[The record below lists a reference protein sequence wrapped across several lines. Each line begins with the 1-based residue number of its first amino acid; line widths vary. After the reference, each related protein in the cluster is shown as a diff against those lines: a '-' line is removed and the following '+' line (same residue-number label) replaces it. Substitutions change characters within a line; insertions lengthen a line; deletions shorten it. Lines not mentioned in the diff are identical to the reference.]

1 MSNITTGVSYG
12 ASGVSGGYWMLQL
25 LDTVSPTQWAALGV
39 LSSLVFGLL
48 TFLTNLYF
56 KIREEKKRG
65 VNNVKSKQTQCCN
78 TGAYCCWRISTC
90 HDGAIPD

>member
-1 MSNITTGVSYG
+1 MQLDKITTGVSYG

-25 LDTVSPTQWAALGV
+25 LDTVSSTQWAALGV

-56 KIREEKKRG
+56 KIREDRRKEARG
-65 VNNVKSKQTQCCN
+65 E
-78 TGAYCCWRISTC
+78 
-90 HDGAIPD
+90 